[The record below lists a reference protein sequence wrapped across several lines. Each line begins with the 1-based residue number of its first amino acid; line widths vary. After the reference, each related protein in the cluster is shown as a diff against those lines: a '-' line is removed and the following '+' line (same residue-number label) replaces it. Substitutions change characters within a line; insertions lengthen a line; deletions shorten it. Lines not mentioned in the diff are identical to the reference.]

1 MNQKKPSPIPMLLF
15 ILLPILGVLCFVLW
29 GGK

>member
-1 MNQKKPSPIPMLLF
+1 MNKKPSPIPMLLF

>member
-1 MNQKKPSPIPMLLF
+1 MTKKPSSIPMLLF

>member
-1 MNQKKPSPIPMLLF
+1 MNKKPSPIPMRFF

-29 GGK
+29 GVR